1 MSEQENLKL
10 VQQSYAAFKTG
21 NINGVLSTLADDIG
35 CFVPGPRDIVPFVG
49 RRQGHE
55 QVAEAITKFVEMQD
69 TEQFKV
75 QEFVAR
81 GDKVVA
87 FGHYQWRVKSTGHS
101 YESDFAHAFTIS
113 HGKISRFQE
122 YVDTSGHPVLGGR
135 ISHG

>member
-1 MSEQENLKL
+1 MRWRTGLEPSRPCPAT
-10 VQQSYAAFKTG
+10 SSGSRAAFKPG

-69 TEQFKV
+69 TEQFEV

-87 FGHYQWRVKSTGHS
+87 FGHYQWRG
-101 YESDFAHAFTIS
+101 
-113 HGKISRFQE
+113 
-122 YVDTSGHPVLGGR
+122 
-135 ISHG
+135 